1 MKKEFITSESVTE
14 GHPDKLCD
22 KVADCILDEYLK
34 REKSVHVACE
44 VVATNDLVLIMGE
57 TNAKSD
63 INLEKIARETI
74 CEIGYNSD
82 ESGFNGS
89 TVKVLVKMNKQSSDI
104 NMGVGE
110 DNGAGDQGMMFGYAT
125 NETEEYMPASIY
137 YAHLLTKRLTEIRK
151 EGLCC
156 FFKPDG
162 KSQVTI
168 EYFDGKVNRID
179 NITISIQHSPTISIK
194 ELREFVLKEVIKKFI
209 PNQLIDKKTSIF
221 INPTGRF
228 CIGGPSGDTGL
239 TGRKIIVD
247 TYGGVAH
254 HGGGA
259 FSGKDPSKV
268 DRSAAYMMRYIAKN
282 IVASGIIDKIEV
294 GISYAIG
301 MSQPTSI
308 MINTFGKNFKIDIV
322 EDRIIEMIQDLFPLT
337 PRGIINY
344 LNLREPIYSATTNYG
359 HFGKKYLTWEK
370 LDKVKDIK
378 KYLGLE

>member
-194 ELREFVLKEVIKKFI
+194 ELREFVLKEVIKKVI